1 MQKCQ
6 REQRI
11 YRRKNLGGHIMAVI
25 SMKEL
30 LEAGVHFGHQT
41 RRWDPKMDEYIFTER
56 NGIHIIDLQKTVKL
70 VDEAYNF
77 IRNASTDG
85 ANVLFVGTKK
95 QASDAIAEEATRAGQ
110 YYINHRWLGGTLT
123 NWNTIKTRIQRLK
136 DLQTMAED
144 GTFEQ
149 LPKKEVVLLNKQRE
163 KLEKFLGGI
172 QDMPGLPDVLFVV
185 DPKKEEIAVK
195 EANMLNIPVVAMIDT
210 NANPDV
216 VDVKIPANDDAIRAV
231 RLITSKIA
239 DAVIEG
245 RQGQDS
251 APEDAFVEGD
261 ENTESIEEIA
271 NIVEEGNN

>member
-1 MQKCQ
+1 
-6 REQRI
+6 
-11 YRRKNLGGHIMAVI
+11 MAVI

-271 NIVEEGNN
+271 HIVEEGNN